1 MLSHIQPCQPFNE
14 RVMGATSALAFRHKI
29 TMRQELRAIL
39 LQKPLNRRC
48 TGLMWPDVDVTDA
61 LCHSLCFWKSS
72 MGTEDLTV
80 ADRTAQSKRDVS
92 LGLQLPLVEPVALKS
107 IEC

>member
-1 MLSHIQPCQPFNE
+1 
-14 RVMGATSALAFRHKI
+14 
-29 TMRQELRAIL
+29 
-39 LQKPLNRRC
+39 
-48 TGLMWPDVDVTDA
+48 
-61 LCHSLCFWKSS
+61 